1 MQPPSALYLP
11 APHCGCYNLLHAA
24 ATCGSPT
31 AILSLLILRTFA
43 DLQLVRQL
51 MDEAVADG
59 FTVLRAWA
67 TAVDPQYSLQ
77 PSPGNFSEPIFR
89 GLDYVLDQAR
99 QRNLKVRP

>member
-1 MQPPSALYLP
+1 
-11 APHCGCYNLLHAA
+11 
-24 ATCGSPT
+24 
-31 AILSLLILRTFA
+31 
-43 DLQLVRQL
+43 

-67 TAVDPQYSLQ
+67 TAVDPQYSLE

-99 QRNLKVRP
+99 QRNLKVRSWPPSDAPVALKPEQVPAGGLSLHTKSSFKFWTRDALYDCRV

>member
-1 MQPPSALYLP
+1 
-11 APHCGCYNLLHAA
+11 
-24 ATCGSPT
+24 
-31 AILSLLILRTFA
+31 
-43 DLQLVRQL
+43 

-99 QRNLKVRP
+99 QRNLKVRMWLPLVLLLRFSIVRACEGPCR